1 MAGKKKTNYAA
12 NGHEYFRT
20 RLQIGIDIEGKKL
33 YKTFYGKSKS
43 EALSK
48 KEEYIKQVESG
59 INPDFNQISLERAM
73 YDWLWN
79 IEKYNGNKSSTF
91 ERYECVF
98 RKYIRDTNLGR
109 TALSSI
115 NKIIIQ
121 KFYNDHIFA
130 GKSYSVISH
139 INRLLNKFFRFA
151 VNEAYII
158 RNPLNGLRLPRS
170 NEEDLDVKKE
180 VETFSDE
187 ELKEIMDSIGD
198 KKLKYIAMFALFT
211 GARKGEI
218 LALKKSDI
226 TNDIVKINKTVKRVK
241 VYDSNKEAKYEVK
254 VTKPKTPNSNR
265 EVPLPEYLVKEMK
278 KLHILVIEEKLKL
291 GEKYTDNDLLF
302 PSLTGN
308 YIDERTLTRSWTRA
322 LKNAGI
328 PHRKFHALRHTY
340 ATKLFE
346 NGSSILT
353 VSRLLGHGSI
363 KTTEIY
369 THVLGKIKKE
379 EVASLNSLLI

>member
-1 MAGKKKTNYAA
+1 MAGKKKTNYVA

-20 RLQIGIDIEGKKL
+20 RLQIGIDIEGNKIF
-33 YKTFYGKSKS
+33 KTFYGKCKA

-48 KEEYIKQVESG
+48 KEEYIKLVDSG
-59 INPDFNQISLERAM
+59 VNPDLNQVSLERAM

-91 ERYECVF
+91 ERYECIF
-98 RKYIRDTNLGR
+98 RKYVKDTNLGR
-109 TALSSI
+109 TVLSRI
-115 NKIIIQ
+115 NKIAIQ
-121 KFYNDHIFA
+121 KYYNDYMFA
-130 GKSYSVISH
+130 GKTNSTISH

-170 NEEDLDVKKE
+170 NEEELEENKE
-180 VETFSDE
+180 VETFANE
-187 ELKEIMDSIGD
+187 ELKELFNSIGD
-198 KKLKYIAMFALFT
+198 RKLKYIAMFALFT

-226 TNDIVKINKTVKRVK
+226 ENGIVKINKTVKRVK
-241 VYDSNKEAKYEVK
+241 IFDSKKEAKYEVK

-265 EVPLPEYLVKEMK
+265 EVPLPDYLIREMRTLNK
-278 KLHILVIEEKLKL
+278 LVIEERLKL
-291 GEKYTDNDLLF
+291 GEEYTVNDLLF

-308 YIDERTLTRSWTRA
+308 YIDESTLTKSWTRA
-322 LKNAGI
+322 LKKAGI

-346 NGSSILT
+346 NGASILT

-369 THVLGKIKKE
+369 THVLENIKRE
-379 EVASLNSLLI
+379 EVASLNSLLL